1 MHPHYGLREERKNK
15 LTYVEFYSVCAQ
27 IMNWN
32 GKSGQFQIK
41 NDIFQQAIGGNRV
54 RKLLNTLYVMT
65 EDCYLTLD
73 GENVVI
79 QNGEKTLGR
88 FPLHTLEN
96 IICFTYK
103 GASPALMGACA
114 ERKIGMS
121 FFSPRGAFLAR
132 VIGKEYGNVLL
143 RKEQYRIS
151 DRDDRKI
158 AYAKNMIIG
167 KVYNCRWSIE
177 RTLRDH
183 PHRVDAERL
192 KEVSNTLYNTLPR
205 IDTVSELEEL
215 RGIEGKAAEQ
225 YFSVFND
232 MILNQK
238 EDFTFTTR
246 NRRPP
251 LDNINAILS
260 FAYTILAG
268 DCANALSSV
277 GLDPYVGFMHGD
289 RPGRRSLALDLMEE
303 LRPVLADR
311 FILTLINTKA
321 IQASH
326 FEKQKD
332 NAVFL
337 NEDGRKVFF
346 NAWQNHKRESIT
358 HPYLKEKIL
367 WGLVPYVQAL
377 LLTRTVRGDVDEYPP
392 FLWK

>member
-1 MHPHYGLREERKNK
+1 M
-15 LTYVEFYSVCAQ
+15 
-27 IMNWN
+27 
-32 GKSGQFQIK
+32 
-41 NDIFQQAIGGNRV
+41 

-65 EDCYLTLD
+65 ESCYLTLD

-79 QNGEKTLGR
+79 QNGGNTLGR

-96 IICFTYK
+96 MICFTYK

-114 ERKIGMS
+114 QRQIGMS
-121 FFSPRGAFLAR
+121 FFSPQGAFLAR
-132 VIGKEYGNVLL
+132 VVGQEYGNVLL

-151 DRDDRKI
+151 DKEKRSI
-158 AYAKNMIIG
+158 TYAKNMIVG
-167 KVYNCRWSIE
+167 KIFNCRWSIE

-183 PHRVDAERL
+183 AYRVDADKL
-192 KEVSNTLYNTLPR
+192 KNISIALYEALPKA
-205 IDTVSELEEL
+205 DAALEMDEL

-225 YFSVFND
+225 YFSVLND

-238 EDFTFTTR
+238 EDFAFITR

-260 FAYTILAG
+260 FAYTVLAG
-268 DCANALSSV
+268 ECANALSSV

-289 RPGRRSLALDLMEE
+289 RPGRKSLALDLMEE

-311 FILTLINTKA
+311 FIITLINTKA
-321 IQASH
+321 IQPSH
-326 FEKQKD
+326 FQKQKD
-332 NAVFL
+332 NAVL
-337 NEDGRKVFF
+337 LTDDGRKVFF
-346 NAWQNHKRESIT
+346 NAWQNHKKERIT
-358 HPYLKEKIL
+358 HPYLKEKME

-377 LLTRTVRGDVDEYPP
+377 LLARTIRGDVDEYPP

>member
-1 MHPHYGLREERKNK
+1 M
-15 LTYVEFYSVCAQ
+15 
-27 IMNWN
+27 
-32 GKSGQFQIK
+32 
-41 NDIFQQAIGGNRV
+41 

-65 EDCYLTLD
+65 ENCYLTLD
-73 GENVVI
+73 GENIVI
-79 QNGEKTLGR
+79 QDDKKTLGR

-121 FFSPRGAFLAR
+121 FFSPRGKFLAR
-132 VIGKEYGNVLL
+132 TVGKEYGNVLL

-151 DRDDRKI
+151 DNDGRSI
-158 AYAKNMIIG
+158 LYARNMITG
-167 KVYNCRWSIE
+167 KVFNCRWSIE

-183 PHRVDAERL
+183 AYRVDVEKL
-192 KEVSNTLYNTLPR
+192 KQ
-205 IDTVSELEEL
+205 VSESLYKILPQIDSTLKLDEL
-215 RGIEGKAAEQ
+215 RGIEGKCAEQ

-232 MILNQK
+232 MVLNQK
-238 EDFTFTTR
+238 DDFLFTRR

-260 FAYTILAG
+260 FAYTVLAG
-268 DCANALSSV
+268 DCANALLSV
-277 GLDPYVGFMHGD
+277 GLDPYVGFMHSD
-289 RPGRRSLALDLMEE
+289 RPGRTSLALDLMEE
-303 LRPVLADR
+303 LRPILADR
-311 FILTLINTKA
+311 FVLTLINTKA
-321 IQASH
+321 IQANH
-326 FEKQKD
+326 FEKHKD

-337 NEDGRKVFF
+337 NEEGRKVFF
-346 NAWQNHKRESIT
+346 NSWQNHKRESIT

-377 LLTRTVRGDVDEYPP
+377 LLARTIRGDIDEYPP

>member
-1 MHPHYGLREERKNK
+1 M
-15 LTYVEFYSVCAQ
+15 
-27 IMNWN
+27 
-32 GKSGQFQIK
+32 
-41 NDIFQQAIGGNRV
+41 

-65 EDCYLTLD
+65 ENCYLTLD
-73 GENVVI
+73 DENIVI
-79 QNGEKTLGR
+79 QDGEKTLGR

-96 IICFTYK
+96 IVCFTYK

-121 FFSPRGAFLAR
+121 FFSPRGRFLAR
-132 VIGKEYGNVLL
+132 VVGKEYGNVLL

-151 DRDDRKI
+151 DDDERSVM
-158 AYAKNMIIG
+158 YAKNMIVG
-167 KVYNCRWSIE
+167 KVFNSRWSIE

-183 PHRVDAERL
+183 AYRVDAERL
-192 KEVSNTLYNTLPR
+192 KSVSNTLYDTLPR
-205 IDTVSELEEL
+205 IDDTLKLDEL

-232 MILNQK
+232 LILNQK
-238 EDFTFTTR
+238 DDFEFTTR

-251 LDNINAILS
+251 LDNINAVLS
-260 FAYTILAG
+260 FAYTVLAG

-277 GLDPYVGFMHGD
+277 GLDPYVGFMHSD
-289 RPGRRSLALDLMEE
+289 RPGRTSLALDLMEE

-321 IQASH
+321 IQAIH
-326 FEKQKD
+326 FEQQKD
-332 NAVFL
+332 NAVLL
-337 NEDGRKVFF
+337 NGDGRKVFF
-346 NAWQNHKRESIT
+346 NAWQNHKKEIIT
-358 HPYLKEKIL
+358 HPYLKEKIE

-377 LLTRTVRGDVDEYPP
+377 LLARTIRGDIDEYPP

>member
-1 MHPHYGLREERKNK
+1 
-15 LTYVEFYSVCAQ
+15 
-27 IMNWN
+27 
-32 GKSGQFQIK
+32 
-41 NDIFQQAIGGNRV
+41 
-54 RKLLNTLYVMT
+54 MT
-65 EDCYLTLD
+65 DSCYLTLD
-73 GENVVI
+73 GENIVI
-79 QNGEKTLGR
+79 QNGEKTLAR

-103 GASPALMGACA
+103 GATPALMGACA

-132 VIGKEYGNVLL
+132 VVGKEYGNVLL

-151 DRDDRKI
+151 DDGTRSVV
-158 AYAKNMIIG
+158 YAKNMIVG
-167 KVYNCRWSIE
+167 KVYNSRWSIE

-183 PHRVDAERL
+183 AYRVDAEKL
-192 KEVSNTLYNTLPR
+192 KQISNILYETLPKL
-205 IDTVSELEEL
+205 DSATGLDEL

-225 YFSVFND
+225 YFSILND

-238 EDFTFTTR
+238 EEFAFTRR

-251 LDNINAILS
+251 LDNINAVLS
-260 FAYTILAG
+260 FAYTVLAG

-289 RPGRRSLALDLMEE
+289 RPGRTSLALDLMEE

-321 IQASH
+321 IQAVH
-326 FEKQKD
+326 FERQKD
-332 NAVFL
+332 NAVL
-337 NEDGRKVFF
+337 LSDDGRKVFF
-346 NAWQNHKRESIT
+346 NAWQNHKKETIT
-358 HPYLKEKIL
+358 HPYLKEKIE

-377 LLTRTVRGDVDEYPP
+377 LLARTIRGDIDEYPP

>member
-1 MHPHYGLREERKNK
+1 M
-15 LTYVEFYSVCAQ
+15 
-27 IMNWN
+27 
-32 GKSGQFQIK
+32 
-41 NDIFQQAIGGNRV
+41 

-65 EDCYLTLD
+65 DSCYLTLD
-73 GENVVI
+73 GENIVI
-79 QNGEKTLGR
+79 QNGEKTLAR

-103 GASPALMGACA
+103 GATPALMGACA

-132 VIGKEYGNVLL
+132 VVGKEYGNVLL

-151 DRDDRKI
+151 DDDTRSV
-158 AYAKNMIIG
+158 AYAKNMIVG
-167 KVYNCRWSIE
+167 KVYNSRWSIE
-177 RTLRDH
+177 QTLRDH
-183 PHRVDAERL
+183 AYRVDAEKL
-192 KEVSNTLYNTLPR
+192 KQISNILYETLPKL
-205 IDTVSELEEL
+205 DSAAGLDEL

-225 YFSVFND
+225 YFSVLND

-238 EDFTFTTR
+238 EEFAFTRR

-251 LDNINAILS
+251 LDNINAVLS
-260 FAYTILAG
+260 FAYTVLAS

-289 RPGRRSLALDLMEE
+289 RPGRTSLALDLMEE

-321 IQASH
+321 IQAAH
-326 FEKQKD
+326 FERQKD

-337 NEDGRKVFF
+337 SDDGRKVFF
-346 NAWQNHKRESIT
+346 NAWQNHKKETIT
-358 HPYLKEKIL
+358 HPYLKEKIE

-377 LLTRTVRGDVDEYPP
+377 LLARTIRGDIEEYPP

>member
-1 MHPHYGLREERKNK
+1 M
-15 LTYVEFYSVCAQ
+15 
-27 IMNWN
+27 
-32 GKSGQFQIK
+32 
-41 NDIFQQAIGGNRV
+41 

-65 EDCYLTLD
+65 ESCYLTLD
-73 GENVVI
+73 GQNIVI
-79 QNGEKTLGR
+79 QDGEKMLGR

-96 IICFTYK
+96 IVCFTYK

-132 VIGKEYGNVLL
+132 IVGKEYGNVLL

-151 DRDDRKI
+151 DDENRSI
-158 AYAKNMIIG
+158 GYAKNMIAG
-167 KVYNCRWSIE
+167 KVFNSRWSIE

-183 PHRVDAERL
+183 AYRVDAGKL
-192 KEVSNTLYNTLPR
+192 KQISDTLYGTLPK
-205 IDTVSELEEL
+205 IDGTLSVDEL

-225 YFSVFND
+225 YFSVLND

-238 EDFTFTTR
+238 EDFFFTTR

-251 LDNINAILS
+251 LDNVNAVLS
-260 FAYTILAG
+260 FAYTVLAG
-268 DCANALSSV
+268 ECANALSSV

-289 RPGRRSLALDLMEE
+289 RPGRTSLALDLMEE

-321 IQASH
+321 IRAIH
-326 FEKQKD
+326 FDKQKD
-332 NAVFL
+332 NAVLL

-346 NAWQNHKRESIT
+346 NAWQTHKKEMIT
-358 HPYLKEKIL
+358 HPYLKVKME

-377 LLTRTVRGDVDEYPP
+377 LLARTIRGDVDEYPP

>member
-1 MHPHYGLREERKNK
+1 M
-15 LTYVEFYSVCAQ
+15 
-27 IMNWN
+27 
-32 GKSGQFQIK
+32 
-41 NDIFQQAIGGNRV
+41 

-65 EDCYLTLD
+65 DSCYLTLD
-73 GENVVI
+73 VENIVI
-79 QNGEKTLGR
+79 QNGEKTLAR

-103 GASPALMGACA
+103 GATPALMGACA

-132 VIGKEYGNVLL
+132 VVGKEYGNVLL

-151 DRDDRKI
+151 DDGTRSVV
-158 AYAKNMIIG
+158 YAKNMIVG
-167 KVYNCRWSIE
+167 KVYNSRWSIE

-183 PHRVDAERL
+183 AYRVDAEKL
-192 KEVSNTLYNTLPR
+192 KQISNILYETLPKL
-205 IDTVSELEEL
+205 DSATGLDEL

-225 YFSVFND
+225 YFSILND

-238 EDFTFTTR
+238 EEFAFTRR

-251 LDNINAILS
+251 LDNINAVLS
-260 FAYTILAG
+260 FAYTVLAG

-289 RPGRRSLALDLMEE
+289 RPGRTSLALDLMEE

-321 IQASH
+321 IQAVH
-326 FEKQKD
+326 FERQKD
-332 NAVFL
+332 NAVL
-337 NEDGRKVFF
+337 LSDDGRKVFF
-346 NAWQNHKRESIT
+346 NAWQNHKKETIT
-358 HPYLKEKIL
+358 HPYLKEKIE

-377 LLTRTVRGDVDEYPP
+377 LLARTIRGDIDEYPP

>member
-1 MHPHYGLREERKNK
+1 M
-15 LTYVEFYSVCAQ
+15 
-27 IMNWN
+27 
-32 GKSGQFQIK
+32 
-41 NDIFQQAIGGNRV
+41 

-65 EDCYLTLD
+65 ESCYLTLD
-73 GENVVI
+73 GENI
-79 QNGEKTLGR
+79 LIMNGEKTLGR

-103 GASPALMGACA
+103 GATPALIGACA

-121 FFSPRGAFLAR
+121 FFSPRGTFLAR
-132 VIGKEYGNVLL
+132 VVGKEYGNVLL

-151 DRDDRKI
+151 DDNTRSV
-158 AYAKNMIIG
+158 AYAKNMIVG
-167 KVYNCRWSIE
+167 KVFNSRWSIE
-177 RTLRDH
+177 RTVRDH
-183 PHRVDAERL
+183 AYRVDAEKL
-192 KEVSNTLYNTLPR
+192 KQVSGILYETLPR
-205 IDTVSELEEL
+205 IDSATGLDDL

-225 YFSVFND
+225 YFSVFD
-232 MILNQK
+232 EMVLNQK
-238 EDFTFTTR
+238 EDFAFTKR

-251 LDNINAILS
+251 LDNINAVLS

-289 RPGRRSLALDLMEE
+289 RPGRTSLALDIMEE

-321 IQASH
+321 IQAVH
-326 FEKQKD
+326 FERQKD
-332 NAVFL
+332 NAVLL
-337 NEDGRKVFF
+337 NDEGRKVFF
-346 NAWQNHKRESIT
+346 NAWQNHKKETIT
-358 HPYLKEKIL
+358 HPYLKEKIE

-377 LLTRTVRGDVDEYPP
+377 LLARTIRGDIDEYPP